1 VNGPDPTPAVA
12 AAPFRLGDWQVHPD
26 RHELHR
32 DGEVRHLQ
40 PRLVALLLR
49 LVQAD
54 GATVSRDQL
63 LASAWRRRIVNDEV
77 LSRSIADLR
86 RVLDDDAR
94 APRLIETVP
103 KLGYRLLL
111 PALPL
116 APAPRPT
123 GFAEPAADG
132 PQAARTAGDP
142 AAASVAVS
150 AAVPAPPLTPRRPGR
165 PSRRLGSMAAAVMLA
180 LLVAVVLVL
189 LRRESPAPAAP
200 AAPTAG
206 SGLQPGDLARVRP
219 FIGEAG
225 RHQAPRFSRDGALV
239 AYSSVS
245 ADGASARI
253 RLRSRDGRVEAELDH
268 RPGQWD
274 TCPVLAVDAG
284 SVFWNRHDDDGCAVV
299 RQPLP
304 GGPVQRLATCAE
316 GLRSCPDLSVAGDAI
331 LFSAP
336 PAGPDR
342 GVGLVRLDLA
352 DGRTTA
358 ISDPA
363 WGERDTDPRWSPDGQ
378 ALAFLRAGPTRNQ
391 VLVAAADGSGARPL
405 TMPLSMSHG
414 LTWLAPGRLLLASDS
429 EGGRALVAVDVAS
442 GRRTLL
448 GAPGARF
455 PDAAADGAVVFEV
468 ARYST
473 GLWRVDGD
481 APAVALTAH
490 RRSDGRPRLAPDGR
504 RLLLVSNREGL
515 DAPWL
520 LDLDTGREQRLPTDA
535 AVPWSYPAWLRD
547 DAGVLLTRIGPD
559 GLSLWRLALGA
570 DRPERIAGA
579 PDGAYDGQA
588 DADGRHVWF
597 RLDADPGRA
606 SELWRLA
613 LDGASPARRVHQ
625 DVIGY
630 RSHGSG
636 VVLQRDGEARLR
648 HCPGSGEAC
657 TPLVD
662 LDPGRAWALS
672 DQAVFVQRADAGGAA
687 MIVRIALDDPAAAA
701 VDTGWRPVG
710 LPGHGLDVSADGRRA
725 IMARVEL
732 TDLEVHW
739 LPPPP

>member
-1 VNGPDPTPAVA
+1 VNGPEQPPAGPA
-12 AAPFRLGDWQVHPD
+12 GPFRLGDWQVHPD

-111 PALPL
+111 PALPP
-116 APAPRPT
+116 APASPPGRSPEPMPGPPAPT
-123 GFAEPAADG
+123 SIAGAPPAS
-132 PQAARTAGDP
+132 
-142 AAASVAVS
+142 AAAGPE
-150 AAVPAPPLTPRRPGR
+150 AAVPAPSGRAGRRA
-165 PSRRLGSMAAAVMLA
+165 RRAWPVATAA
-180 LLVAVVLVL
+180 LLVLVAL
-189 LRRESPAPAAP
+189 AALVPRLREAPTPAPAPAA
-200 AAPTAG
+200 A
-206 SGLQPGDLARVRP
+206 GLQPGDLARVRP

-253 RLRSRDGRVEAELDH
+253 RLRSRDGRIQAEMDH
-268 RPGQWD
+268 RAGQWD
-274 TCPVLAVDAG
+274 TCPVLAVDG
-284 SVFWNRHDDDGCAVV
+284 SAVLWTRHDDAGCALV

-316 GLRSCPDLSVAGDAI
+316 GLRSCPDLNPAGDAVW
-331 LFSAP
+331 FSAP
-336 PAGPDR
+336 AAGPDA
-342 GVGLVRLDLA
+342 GVGLARLDLA
-352 DGRTTA
+352 GGRVSAVTA
-358 ISDPA
+358 PA
-363 WGERDTDPRWSPDGQ
+363 VGERDSDPRLSPDGST
-378 ALAFLRAGPTRNQ
+378 LAFVRAGPTRNQ
-391 VLVAAADGSGARPL
+391 VLLAAADGSAARTLP
-405 TMPLSMSHG
+405 MPLSMVHG
-414 LTWLAPGRLLLASDS
+414 LAWLDPGRLLLASDS
-429 EGGRALVAVDVAS
+429 EGGRALVAVELAS

-455 PDAAADGAVVFEV
+455 PDVAADGAVVFEL

-490 RRSDGRPRLAPDGR
+490 RRSDGRPRLAPEGG

-520 LDLDTGREQRLPTDA
+520 LDLNSGSEQRLPADPA
-535 AVPWSYPAWLRD
+535 LPWSYPAWLPD
-547 DAGVLLTRIGPD
+547 GAGVLLTRLAPD
-559 GLSLWRLALGA
+559 GNSLWRLRLGA
-570 DRPERIAGA
+570 ERPERVAGV

-588 DADGRHVWF
+588 DADGRHLWF
-597 RLDADPGRA
+597 RRDPEPGRA
-606 SELWRLA
+606 SELWRIDA
-613 LDGASPARRVHQ
+613 DGAGPAQRVHV
-625 DVIGY
+625 DITGY
-630 RSHGSG
+630 RSHRSG
-636 VVLQRDGEARLR
+636 LFLQREGDARLWR
-648 HCPGSGEAC
+648 CPGAGATC
-657 TPLVD
+657 APLLD
-662 LDPGRAWALS
+662 LEPGRAWALS
-672 DQAVFVQRADAGGAA
+672 ERAVFVQRADAQGAA
-687 MIVRIALDDPAAAA
+687 MIARIDLDDASLAA

-710 LPGHGLDVSADGRRA
+710 LPGHGLEVSADGRRA